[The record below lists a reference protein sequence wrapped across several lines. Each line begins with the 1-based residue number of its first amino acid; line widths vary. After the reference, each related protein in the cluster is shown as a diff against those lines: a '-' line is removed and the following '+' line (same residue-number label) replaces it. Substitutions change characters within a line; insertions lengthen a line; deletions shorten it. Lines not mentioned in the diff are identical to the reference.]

1 MSLKDN
7 KYKIIEYT
15 VLFVGILVYAFLF
28 LFFFKDSNS
37 ARLLITALAVL
48 FYVTWGVIHHFLEKR
63 LTLEI
68 AFEYILI
75 GFLTF
80 LLVLVSLSG

>member
-1 MSLKDN
+1 MSLQDK

-15 VLFVGILVYAFLF
+15 VLLVGIAVYAFLF
-28 LFFFKDSNS
+28 LYLYRDSNS
-37 ARLLITALAVL
+37 MRLLITALAVL
-48 FYVTWGVIHHFLEKR
+48 FYIMWGVVHHYLEKR
-63 LTLEI
+63 LTIEI

-75 GFLTF
+75 GVLTF